1 MWSDF
6 PYTGVHKGKIK
17 KTTMKIRRKEDHFGD
32 YTLKFSERR
41 ETLGIVTFPII
52 LTEFQAFTSCLWL
65 KVRPPTVPRQ
75 MNLLRYAEQDG
86 NFSMDLRPDG
96 KEYKIILSI
105 WPSTQ
110 RFNTEVKYPSLD
122 GGWHHVCTSWNS
134 IDGRGAIFIDSSQ
147 TSFLGI
153 GYGKKFTG
161 GGKVFIGN
169 THVPDPPQLEGE
181 ITYMNLWDKVLS
193 NASIENL
200 ALSCSAEAGNVLQ
213 WSLFAAMSVGN
224 VQVVPFSA
232 CRAKGIN
239 CS

>member
-1 MWSDF
+1 
-6 PYTGVHKGKIK
+6 
-17 KTTMKIRRKEDHFGD
+17 MKLCYFAN
-32 YTLKFSERR
+32 
-41 ETLGIVTFPII
+41 IVI
-52 LTEFQAFTSCLWL
+52 L
-65 KVRPPTVPRQ
+65 
-75 MNLLRYAEQDG
+75 NLD
-86 NFSMDLRPDG
+86 
-96 KEYKIILSI
+96 IC
-105 WPSTQ
+105 STQ
-110 RFNTEVKYPSLD
+110 RFNVQVKYPSLD
-122 GGWHHVCTSWNS
+122 GGWHHVCTSWTS
-134 IDGRGAIFIDSSQ
+134 VDGRGAISIDGSE

-153 GYGKKFTG
+153 GNGTKFTG

-169 THVPDPPQLEGE
+169 THVLDPPQLEGE
-181 ITYMNLWDKVLS
+181 ITYMNFWDKVLS